1 MNNSIS
7 VYAAQPREGTETG
20 SVGRMCGQLEA
31 QVYAA
36 QPREGTETNTKLN
49 ADAAIVGRFM
59 QLNPA
64 RGRKLPRQDL

>member
-1 MNNSIS
+1 MQLNPARGRKLVIGKQHI
-7 VYAAQPREGTETG
+7 VGTYK
-20 SVGRMCGQLEA
+20 
-31 QVYAA
+31 VYAA